1 MRTIAAA
8 SLGLAMMA
16 GAASSA
22 SAGAKIKID
31 VFEAGA
37 PSATI
42 TIPMWAVKGASKLLP
57 KIAGKAM
64 KEQVD
69 IDQLIALAQDTEDKR
84 RPARDRGPSEQGA
97 RRHINRRRRAEAHAE
112 VTSLTASSSWWRSV
126 SEEVLKIIRTGAGRG
141 SFGQLASI
149 VCPAC
154 TELRLRAGGG
164 LHFTTSV
171 ERAAAIR
178 VSSLVTT
185 RR

>member
-16 GAASSA
+16 SAASSA

-57 KIAGKAM
+57 KSDGKAM

-69 IDQLIALAQDTEDKR
+69 IDQLIALAQDTKTSGVLLEIEDHQSKER
-84 RPARDRGPSEQGA
+84 VV
-97 RRHINRRRRAEAHAE
+97 I
-112 VTSLTASSSWWRSV
+112 
-126 SEEVLKIIRTGAGRG
+126 
-141 SFGQLASI
+141 SI
-149 VCPAC
+149 VADEPKPMQK
-154 TELRLRAGGG
+154 
-164 LHFTTSV
+164 
-171 ERAAAIR
+171 
-178 VSSLVTT
+178 
-185 RR
+185 